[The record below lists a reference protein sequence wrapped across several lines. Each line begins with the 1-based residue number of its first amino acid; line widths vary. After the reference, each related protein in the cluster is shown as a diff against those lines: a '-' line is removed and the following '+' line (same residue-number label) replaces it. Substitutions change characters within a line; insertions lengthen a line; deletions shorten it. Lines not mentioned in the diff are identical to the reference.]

1 MATDKLTTTQ
11 VLLPV
16 LLLSASLVGFFAFQ
30 TSLLV
35 SERGTQNEVRTQQEK
50 PLEQLGKLKAQLNTL
65 ATGTLKL
72 SQEGDKD
79 ATNIIAQLKKVG
91 VDVEAEQNPKPALG
105 TAPAGITPTTGKAVT
120 P

>member
-1 MATDKLTTTQ
+1 MASDKLTTTQ

-35 SERGTQNEVRTQQEK
+35 SERGSQKEARTAQEK
-50 PLEQLGKLKAQLNTL
+50 PLEQLTKLKAQLNVL

-72 SQEGDKD
+72 SQQGDKD
-79 ATNIIAQLKKVG
+79 AINIMTQLKKFG
-91 VDVEAEQNPKPALG
+91 VDVEAEQNAKPAPG
-105 TAPAGITPTTGKAVT
+105 APQTVAPTTGKAVT